1 VVKPGRLIGVV
12 DLGGTKIYSAVVD
25 RDGTVRGDDLRPT
38 EDSLGPE
45 TVIERI
51 VASLEGATAAAG
63 TTPGWLRG
71 LGIAAP
77 GPVRSST
84 GHVLY
89 PPNLAGWRDV
99 PLGTILGE
107 RLGLRVVVENDANAA
122 ALGEYASGS
131 GQGSEVMV
139 YTTVSTGIGG
149 GIVLGGLLYRGV
161 DGAAGELGHIVIR
174 QNGPLCGC
182 GRWGCLEALASGK
195 AIAREGRLAIEAG
208 HAPLLRSMLESA
220 PGELTAELV
229 ADAAKHGDSDAMA
242 IIRDAGVALGLGL
255 ASIVDVLN
263 PDVLVIGGG
272 VAKIGSLFLQPAEE
286 TLRRAI
292 FAKPALGVELRLA
305 ALDYPAVAGMAV
317 LLSP

>member
-1 VVKPGRLIGVV
+1 VTEPGGLFGVV

-25 RDGTVRGDDLRPT
+25 RAGTVLGDDLRRTDDTPGPT
-38 EDSLGPE
+38 A
-45 TVIERI
+45 VIERI
-51 VASLEGATAAAG
+51 VASLEAATAAAG
-63 TTPGWLRG
+63 TTRTS
-71 LGIAAP
+71 LGGVGVAAP
-77 GPVRSST
+77 GPVKAST

-107 RLGLRVVVENDANAA
+107 RLGLRVLVENDANAA
-122 ALGEYASGS
+122 ALGEYAMGS
-131 GQGSEVMV
+131 GRGSEVMV

-161 DGAAGELGHIVIR
+161 DGAAGELGHMVIR
-174 QNGPLCGC
+174 QGGPRCHC
-182 GRWGCLEALASGK
+182 GRLGCLEALASGT
-195 AIAREGRLAIEAG
+195 AIAREGRIAIEAG
-208 HAPLLRSMLESA
+208 RAPLLRPMVDQQ
-220 PGELTAELV
+220 GGQVTAELV
-229 ADAAKHGDSDAMA
+229 AEAASNGDNDARA
-242 IIRDAGVALGLGL
+242 IVRDAGVALGLGL

-272 VAKIGSLFLQPAEE
+272 VAKIGSLFVEPAEE

-305 ALDYPAVAGMAV
+305 ALDYPAIAGMAL
-317 LLSP
+317 LLSR